1 MPNFSPNSTIYIGRV
16 PFDNSYRHTM
26 TFASATAQY
35 NYFYSVCTR
44 TLDKANYT
52 YVRMNNAIRVPF
64 NAESLYTYN
73 YVMYK
78 NANYG
83 NKWFYAFIVA
93 INYVNENMTEL
104 VLELDV
110 MQTWYFD
117 YTLKQCFVEREHVNS
132 DTIGE
137 HLNPEPSLD
146 LQYVSS
152 QFSQHSFSA
161 YYIVLLVNQIPH
173 YRVDPLSV
181 SNVPCGSDPASGGKY
196 QNFFSGCK
204 AIVFYNTPAG
214 VTAFKKFLD
223 DLNKAG
229 AADTIADA
237 FTIPSASLDAN
248 DIQQL
253 VVPLDSDDPLVVD
266 WNLPDTYFVKDGAA
280 VKWTPYTLA
289 RPAALDG
296 YTPHNKKLLTYP
308 YTFLEVG
315 DFSGRV
321 QDYRW
326 EYFGTPAA
334 PVLIDKI
341 SGISDGIGYVTPL
354 NYNGITENNVQN
366 QDMHST
372 EPFTYNFGNKISWT
386 YSAYQNWMAQN
397 AVGNQLAVLGGT
409 IAMVTG
415 VVSGINAY
423 NASQQPITSPTRTIH
438 SMRNGKMSHSTSYS
452 VTDAQPADYSG
463 ALKQVAG
470 GAGVIAGVAANIAR
484 MRRVPNT
491 AKGNTEGNSK
501 FQNGYAGWYYCTKC
515 IRNEFA
521 KIVDAFFDMY
531 GYQVDIVKV
540 PNREGRPSWNY
551 VKTANACHYGN
562 VPADDMAR
570 INAIY
575 DAGITFWHTSDVGN
589 YSLSNAIVVTP

>member
-1 MPNFSPNSTIYIGRV
+1 MPNFTPQSTIYIGRV

-26 TFASATAQY
+26 TFSSRTAQY

-44 TLDKANYT
+44 ALDKANYT
-52 YVRMNNAIRVPF
+52 YVRMNNSIRVPF
-64 NAESLYTYN
+64 QAEYLYTYN
-73 YVMYK
+73 YVMYQ
-78 NANYG
+78 NANYADENG
-83 NKWFYAFIVA
+83 NHKWFYAFIVG
-93 INYVNENMTEL
+93 INYINENCTEL

-117 YTLKQCFVEREHVNS
+117 YTLKQCFVEREHVSS

-137 HLNPEPSLD
+137 HLNPEPSID
-146 LQYVSS
+146 VQYVSS

-161 YYIVLLVNQIPH
+161 YYIVLLVNQLPH
-173 YRVDPLSV
+173 YRVDPISV
-181 SNVPCGSDPASGGKY
+181 SNVPCGSDPTSGGKY

-204 AIVFYNTPAG
+204 PIVFYGTPAG
-214 VTAFKKFLD
+214 ITAFKKFLD
-223 DLNKAG
+223 DLNEVG
-229 AADTIADA
+229 AADTVTDA
-237 FTIPSASLDAN
+237 YTLPSASLDAN
-248 DIQQL
+248 DLQQL
-253 VVPLDSDDPLVVD
+253 VVPLDSDDPQVVD

-296 YTPHNKKLLTYP
+296 YTPHNNKLLTYP
-308 YTFLEVG
+308 YTYIEVG

-354 NYNGITENNVQN
+354 NYNGITEDNVQN

-372 EPFTYNFGNKISWT
+372 EVFTYSFSNKISWT
-386 YSAYQNWMAQN
+386 FSAFQNWMAQN

-409 IAMVTG
+409 IAIMSG
-415 VVSGINAY
+415 VVPGISEFVGTQHAL
-423 NASQQPITSPTRTIH
+423 
-438 SMRNGKMSHSTSYS
+438 
-452 VTDAQPADYSG
+452 SG
-463 ALKQVAG
+463 AHSLGGSRRGSHGIDISDNKDNTYFNRIAG
-470 GAGVIAGVAANIAR
+470 GAAAIGSVVANISR